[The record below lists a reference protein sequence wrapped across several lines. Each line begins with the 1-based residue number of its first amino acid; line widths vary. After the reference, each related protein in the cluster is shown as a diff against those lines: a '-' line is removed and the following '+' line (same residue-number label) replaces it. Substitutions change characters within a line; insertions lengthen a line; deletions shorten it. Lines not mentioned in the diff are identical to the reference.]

1 MIAYTLL
8 PALIFALFAADA
20 VAGSEEAP
28 DLLTYAQART
38 FNGPFEHVVCL
49 KGGRLNVRA
58 ANLSSVLFTAE
69 NYAPVKLFQ
78 GQGTRKGNYIKVQ
91 FPGHDEAVGWVA
103 ANLVRPRSRC
113 LSAPQPR
120 PVDEEENEQPE
131 AQPAP
136 APEAGGR
143 AQIRGL
149 SDPNCCQF
157 PVKGETTHDF
167 ASAQRRFGAGRGGRL
182 HAACDLYRFKNE
194 PIMAVAPGTVLRPI
208 YPFYQG
214 TYALE
219 VRHSGG
225 FVVRY
230 GEITG
235 KVAAGIRGGAP
246 VSMGQ
251 VVGYMGKVSSGCCN
265 PMLHFELYSG
275 ARTGSLSGGGKFR
288 RRADLLD
295 PTQYLRRWQET
306 QFKPRR

>member
-1 MIAYTLL
+1 MFAYTLL
-8 PALIFALFAADA
+8 PALLVCALLATPAFADA
-20 VAGSEEAP
+20 EEAP
-28 DLLTYAQART
+28 DLLTDAQART
-38 FNGPFEHVVCL
+38 FSGPFEHVVCL
-49 KGGRLNVRA
+49 KGGRLNVRNA
-58 ANLSSVLFTAE
+58 ELSRVLFSAE
-69 NYAPVKLFQ
+69 NYEAVKLFQ
-78 GQGTRKGNYIKVQ
+78 GQGTKRGNYIKVQ
-91 FPGHDEAVGWVA
+91 FPGHDQAVGWVA
-103 ANLVRPRSRC
+103 ASLVRPRSRC
-113 LSAPQPR
+113 LSAPQPQ
-120 PVDEEENEQPE
+120 PVEEEENEQPE

-136 APEAGGR
+136 EAAGR
-143 AQIRGL
+143 AQTRGL

-182 HAACDLYRFKNE
+182 HAACDLYRYKNE

-214 TYALE
+214 TFALE

-235 KVAAGIRGGAP
+235 KVAAGIKGGAP

-275 ARTGSLSGGGKFR
+275 SRTGSLSGGGKFR

-295 PTQYLRRWQET
+295 PTQYLRRWQDT